1 MTDVAPASPAP
12 VDDDPAEARRR
23 DLLAELLVERFTI
36 YRPPAADDRSRKGA
50 A

>member
-1 MTDVAPASPAP
+1 MTDVAPTSQGR
-12 VDDDPAEARRR
+12 VEDAEARRR

-36 YRPPAADDRSRKGA
+36 YRPTAADDRSRKGA